1 MDNFI
6 LYFIIAIL
14 ALCLYMYMEN
24 KDQNVVYEHAT
35 FDGRTYMVQKSDD
48 SKEAANLLALIRSNL
63 VNFCDLLGKSHADD
77 KAVKRLLDRFNPD
90 VLVENTSDLKNTS
103 YSINK
108 GEKVV
113 LCIRSRDGNNRLE
126 DPNILM
132 FVALHELAHIMSES
146 IGHTEE
152 FWSNFR
158 FLLKQAV
165 KMGVYQHV
173 NFRKNPVEYCGV
185 PITDS
190 PY

>member
-1 MDNFI
+1 MN
-6 LYFIIAIL
+6 
-14 ALCLYMYMEN
+14 
-24 KDQNVVYEHAT
+24 QNITYEHAT
-35 FDGRTYMVQKSDD
+35 FDGRIYMVQKSED

-63 VNFCDLLGKSHADD
+63 VNFCDLLSKSHGDD
-77 KAVKRLLDRFNPD
+77 HSVKRLLDRFNPD
-90 VLVENTSDLKNTS
+90 VIVENTSDIKNTS

-108 GEKVV
+108 GEKIV

-165 KMGVYQHV
+165 KLGIYQNV
-173 NFRKNPVEYCGV
+173 DFRKNPVEYCGV

>member
-1 MDNFI
+1 MDDFI
-6 LYFIIAIL
+6 LYFIIAVL
-14 ALCLYMYMEN
+14 ALCLYIYVEN
-24 KDQNVVYEHAT
+24 KEQNVVYEHAT
-35 FDGRTYMVQKSDD
+35 FDGRTYMVQKSED

-63 VNFCDLLGKSHADD
+63 VNFCELLGKSHKEDRS
-77 KAVKRLLDRFNPD
+77 VKRLLDRFNPD
-90 VLVENTSDLKNTS
+90 VIVENTSDLKNTS

-108 GEKVV
+108 GEKIV

-132 FVALHELAHIMSES
+132 FVSLHELAHIMSES